1 MATIVNFSQVYGV
14 LYLSF
19 EMFPYVFKGMYGF
32 TTWEAGLTF
41 CSVAIG
47 LALSYATNLLFD
59 KRYMRIAAKTIKE
72 TGERPAPEIRFLPA
86 ILVGGPCFSVG
97 LFWFAWTAGRT
108 HWMASCASGVL
119 IGAGVVL
126 CFISLL
132 SYISDAYTLYAAS
145 ALAAN
150 TVVRSIFGSVF
161 PLFAIKMF
169 DRLGIDW
176 SGTLLAC
183 LGLLMMPFPVF
194 FYRYGLAIR
203 KRSNYAR
210 S

>member
-1 MATIVNFSQVYGV
+1 M

-19 EMFPYVFKGMYGF
+19 EMFPYVFEGSYGF
-32 TTWEAGLTF
+32 TTWKTGLTF

-47 LALSYATNLLFD
+47 LFISYITNLIFD
-59 KRYMRIAAKTIKE
+59 MRYMRIAKQTMKE

-86 ILVGGPCFSVG
+86 ILVGGPCFSIG

-108 HWMASCASGVL
+108 HWLAPC
-119 IGAGVVL
+119 
-126 CFISLL
+126 
-132 SYISDAYTLYAAS
+132 AAS

-150 TVVRSIFGSVF
+150 TVVRSVFGSVF

-169 DRLGIDW
+169 DRLSISW

-183 LGLLMMPFPVF
+183 LGLLMMPFPII
-194 FYRYGLAIR
+194 FYRYGQSIR